1 MCETPFSW
9 LNLLGKILSGIALT
23 IMFWVIFG
31 IIVGIVSWFMNW
43 FNATFRLTKPP
54 TAEEL
59 ALWQQREMVFT
70 EWLAVLYHDN
80 PSTLQTVFADA
91 TNELEDGERIGEF
104 EPDYVLAVC
113 SSAFDTEHFAVVE
126 DYSNAWKNP
135 DYAYLLAEM
144 SAMWQRF
151 GFMPN
156 WSDYH
161 KEDFLREYDYFPIQ
175 PCFRWLKTQFLV
187 HGAAL
192 FVWDLQ
198 DECWGVAVVPV
209 QDKADFQ
216 VACEKWGLVDEFE

>member
-9 LNLLGKILSGIALT
+9 LNFIFKLLAGIALT
-23 IMFWVIFG
+23 IGFWAILG
-31 IIVGIVSWFMNW
+31 MIVGWIMRWFD
-43 FNATFRLTKPP
+43 ATFRPPKPP

-59 ALWQQREMVFT
+59 ALWQQHETAFA
-70 EWLAVLYHDN
+70 EWLAVLYRDN
-80 PSTLQTVFADA
+80 PSAIQTVFADA

-126 DYSNAWKNP
+126 DYSNNWKNP
-135 DYAYLLAEM
+135 DYVYLFAEM
-144 SAMWQRF
+144 SRMWQRF
-151 GFMPN
+151 GFTPN
-156 WSDYH
+156 WSDYR
-161 KEDFLREYDYFPIQ
+161 EDDFLREHDYFPIQ
-175 PCFRWLKTQFLV
+175 PCFRWLQTQFLA

-209 QDKADFQ
+209 EDKADFQ
-216 VACEKWGLVDEFE
+216 AACEKWTLVDFFE